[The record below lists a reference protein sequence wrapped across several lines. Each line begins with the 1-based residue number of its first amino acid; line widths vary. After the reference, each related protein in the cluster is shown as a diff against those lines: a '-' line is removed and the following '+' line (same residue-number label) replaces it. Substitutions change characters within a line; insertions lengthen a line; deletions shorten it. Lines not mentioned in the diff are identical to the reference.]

1 MATPSVSH
9 RGGGESPSVAVLRRS
24 DRRRA
29 QREAAYRAAQRRRMV
44 WTDVEGPTEDSVTE
58 RVVLQKDFAQVVS
71 SPTAG
76 YVAVEVVIDPVTH
89 AISIYVPP

>member
-1 MATPSVSH
+1 
-9 RGGGESPSVAVLRRS
+9 
-24 DRRRA
+24 
-29 QREAAYRAAQRRRMV
+29 MV